1 MPRLPCFHL
10 RVRLPELGAAMIAEA
25 VFQSGL
31 GSIGEAAA
39 KSFSC

>member
-1 MPRLPCFHL
+1 MFSLAGEAPRTGS
-10 RVRLPELGAAMIAEA
+10 RELGAAMIAEA

-39 KSFSC
+39 KSFSR